1 MFGSASM
8 STTLMRDPNTEAE
21 RAGLRPQVAAR
32 APTSAKFQAR
42 TGRTLPIVVLTKH
55 PSLGCAS
62 HPSHT

>member
-32 APTSAKFQAR
+32 APTSLSFRHGPDAHSR
-42 TGRTLPIVVLTKH
+42 
-55 PSLGCAS
+55 SLS
-62 HPSHT
+62 